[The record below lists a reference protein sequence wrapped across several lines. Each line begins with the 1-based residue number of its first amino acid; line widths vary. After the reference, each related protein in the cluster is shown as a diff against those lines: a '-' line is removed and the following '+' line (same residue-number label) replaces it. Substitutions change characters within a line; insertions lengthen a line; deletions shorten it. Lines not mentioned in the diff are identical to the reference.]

1 MRHTEGGNCP
11 TKKGVCVAVSGFA
24 CLASKKLILPQI
36 MITHHDS
43 MVFFGGSHAVG
54 IEKWEPEMHEF
65 VQIILG
71 VIFLAIVYILT
82 RYGIANRI
90 RRTATL
96 IMQDLER
103 REAFDPGSAVDLPYA
118 QTHYFRF
125 GLRDY
130 RPKALGSLVQGGFV
144 GKTETGKY
152 YLKERGATRPV
163 E

>member
-1 MRHTEGGNCP
+1 M
-11 TKKGVCVAVSGFA
+11 
-24 CLASKKLILPQI
+24 
-36 MITHHDS
+36 
-43 MVFFGGSHAVG
+43 
-54 IEKWEPEMHEF
+54 PEL

-71 VIFLAIVYILT
+71 IIFLAVVYILT

-103 REAFDPGSAVDLPYA
+103 REAFDPGSAVDLPYGKP
-118 QTHYFRF
+118 QYFRF

-130 RPKALGSLVQGGFV
+130 RPKALESLVQAGTI
-144 GKTETGKY
+144 GKTETDKY

>member
-1 MRHTEGGNCP
+1 MP
-11 TKKGVCVAVSGFA
+11 
-24 CLASKKLILPQI
+24 
-36 MITHHDS
+36 
-43 MVFFGGSHAVG
+43 
-54 IEKWEPEMHEF
+54 EF
-65 VQIILG
+65 VQIIFG
-71 VIFLAIVYILT
+71 IFFLAVVYFLT
-82 RYGIANRI
+82 RYGISNRI

-118 QTHYFRF
+118 KPQYFRF

-130 RPKALGSLVQGGFV
+130 RPKALESLVQAGTIE
-144 GKTETGKY
+144 KTETGKY

>member
-1 MRHTEGGNCP
+1 MP
-11 TKKGVCVAVSGFA
+11 
-24 CLASKKLILPQI
+24 
-36 MITHHDS
+36 
-43 MVFFGGSHAVG
+43 
-54 IEKWEPEMHEF
+54 EF

-71 VIFLAIVYILT
+71 IIFLAIVYILT

-103 REAFDPGSAVDLPYA
+103 REAFDPRSAVDLPYA
-118 QTHYFRF
+118 KPQHFRF

-130 RPKALGSLVQGGFV
+130 RPKALESLLQGGII
-144 GKTETGKY
+144 GKTETDKY

-163 E
+163 S